1 MANFD
6 LNSYETVEQR
16 HARAI
21 EAYPD
26 LRCEIINHTTA
37 EDRANKTWVVEARVY
52 LNAADQSLGLFK
64 ASDWA
69 FEIDGAGMANKTSA
83 LENASTSALG
93 RCLRWAL
100 AGSRGPSREEMQKVE
115 RVAQHA
121 TEDWLAKADKLT
133 DVEALRML
141 WGQAKAANAD
151 TEILDRIKTRANT
164 LGSAGGLLGGIEG
177 SLPGLFEEDAGSG
190 ARGSVA
196 KGRVTPPRK

>member
-93 RCLRWAL
+93 RALRWAL

-115 RVAQHA
+115 RVAQA
-121 TEDWLAKADKLT
+121 SEDWLAKADKLS

-141 WGQAKAANAD
+141 WAQAKAANAD

-164 LGSAGGLLGGIEG
+164 LGSAGSLLGGIEG
-177 SLPGLFEEDAGSG
+177 SLPGLLAEDAGSG
-190 ARGSVA
+190 TAGSVA